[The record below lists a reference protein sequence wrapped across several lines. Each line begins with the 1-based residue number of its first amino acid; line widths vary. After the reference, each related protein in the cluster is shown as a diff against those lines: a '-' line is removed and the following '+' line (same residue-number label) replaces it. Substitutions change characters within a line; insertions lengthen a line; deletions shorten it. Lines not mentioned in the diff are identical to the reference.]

1 MSDRYPYLEQFEAK
15 MKAEG
20 LDEMVIETFKGYFC
34 QVVDGATGIIHDGD
48 IRPPAE
54 HEVVAAA
61 DLTRYCQ
68 DGERTLPA
76 AVRITLNGGLGTSMG
91 LQGPKSLLPV
101 RDRMTFLEI
110 IMRQAENGG
119 IRQVFMNS
127 FNTHDATLDAL
138 ASIPHDRP
146 PLTFIQNK
154 FPKILKTDRQPAE
167 WPQAPA
173 LEWNPPGHGDIYTA
187 IQTSG
192 TLDRLIA
199 EGCRYALI
207 CNSDNLGATLDPA
220 ILGYMAANDI
230 PFMME
235 VARRTPADAKGGH
248 LAVRTGG
255 GLILRESAQ
264 FPPDSDGR
272 DIARYAFFNTNNL
285 WVDLRQ
291 LKRLIAARGVI
302 PLPLIVNPKT
312 LDPRDPGS
320 PPVMQLETAMGAA
333 IALFEDARA
342 VLVPRT
348 RFFPVKKCND
358 LLVVRSDC
366 FQLDDQYMLAR
377 DPDKPVEEPLVNLDP
392 EFYGR
397 IDQFEARFPAGV
409 PSMRACQ
416 ELIVR
421 GDIRFERDVTVS
433 GAVCLTNA
441 GPGQKV
447 IAAGSRLNE
456 DLTL

>member
-1 MSDRYPYLEQFEAK
+1 MPNRYPHLDQFEAK
-15 MKAEG
+15 MKAAN
-20 LDEMVIETFKGYFC
+20 LDRMVIETFKDYYRQLVG
-34 QVVDGATGIIHDGD
+34 GATGIIPDDD
-48 IRPPAE
+48 IHPPTE
-54 HEVVAAA
+54 REVIAAA
-61 DLTRYCQ
+61 DLERYRGY
-68 DGERTLPA
+68 GERTKPMA
-76 AVRITLNGGLGTSMG
+76 ARITLNGGLGTSMG

-101 RDRMTFLEI
+101 REKMTFLEI
-110 IMRQAENGG
+110 IMRQAERGG

-127 FNTHDATLDAL
+127 FNTHRATMDAL

-154 FPKILKTDRQPAE
+154 FPKILRADLKPAE
-167 WPQAPA
+167 CRTAPA

-207 CNSDNLGATLDPA
+207 CNSDNLGATLDTA
-220 ILGYMAANDI
+220 LLGYMAANDV

-248 LAVRTGG
+248 LARRTGG

-264 FPPDSDGR
+264 FPPDSDGG

-285 WVDLRQ
+285 WVDLRH
-291 LKRLIAARGVI
+291 LKSLIAAKDVI
-302 PLPLIVNPKT
+302 ALPLIVNPKT
-312 LDPRDPGS
+312 LDPRDPDS
-320 PPVMQLETAMGAA
+320 PPVMQLESAMGAA
-333 IALFEDARA
+333 IGLFEGARA
-342 VLVPRT
+342 VLVPRN

-366 FQLDDQYMLAR
+366 FVLNDQYVLASN
-377 DPDKPVEEPLVNLDP
+377 PDKQVPDPLVDLDP
-392 EFYGR
+392 EFYSR
-397 IDQFEARFPAGV
+397 IDQFESRFPGGV
-409 PSMRACQ
+409 PSLLAC
-416 ELIVR
+416 ERLTVE
-421 GDIRFERDVTVS
+421 GDIRFQKAVAVR
-433 GAVCLTNA
+433 GAVRLTNP
-441 GPGQKV
+441 GSGQKV
-447 IAAGSRLNE
+447 IAAGSLLTE